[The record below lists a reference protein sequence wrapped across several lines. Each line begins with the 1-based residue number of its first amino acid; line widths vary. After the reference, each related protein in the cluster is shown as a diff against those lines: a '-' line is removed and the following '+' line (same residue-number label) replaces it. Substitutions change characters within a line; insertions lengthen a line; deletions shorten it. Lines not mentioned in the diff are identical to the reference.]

1 MPDGVGGTAS
11 VPPAQTPET
20 KAEHAGWRSRGYL
33 PHLDAP
39 NLVQHVVFRL
49 ADSLPVH
56 IREKIDKIPR
66 VERAQT
72 VDAALDQGFGRQDL
86 ALPAI
91 ASLVQSALLR
101 FDADRYSIV
110 AWCVMPNHVHT
121 LIEMHIGHPL
131 SRIVHAW
138 KSFTAK
144 QANRYQACTMRLRGC
159 PICISIKV

>member
-1 MPDGVGGTAS
+1 MPDGVGGTAGVS
-11 VPPAQTPET
+11 PAQAPET

-86 ALPAI
+86 ALPRNRQPCAICI
-91 ASLVQSALLR
+91 ASIRRRSILDRRMVR
-101 FDADRYSIV
+101 DA
-110 AWCVMPNHVHT
+110 
-121 LIEMHIGHPL
+121 
-131 SRIVHAW
+131 
-138 KSFTAK
+138 
-144 QANRYQACTMRLRGC
+144 
-159 PICISIKV
+159 